1 MKKKVLVK
9 PATLSKAKKAKTKK
23 ELKLDGGIGPIET
36 QLIRQ
41 AMRLVWQ
48 RASKARAIVKERCL
62 VDKECSKCEECGE
75 VVGKIYVDHIVAV
88 GDLDEGYLKRLW
100 CSSKEMQGIC
110 KKCHDEKTK
119 EERKISRLKAK
130 EKNETESSGRSR
142 VSSEDSSFGVEPKS
156 TRKRLSRSKKFSS
169 ATGKEGKGESIKDES
184 DGKRSN
190 SMVKLTLLETAEAM
204 EKDKLPKII
213 EQRSSFNELLSEIP
227 FKEVETLSV
236 HDFI

>member
-1 MKKKVLVK
+1 MAVSKKKQVKKKIVKEKLKKKVLVK

-130 EKNETESSGRSR
+130 EKNETESSGRSS
-142 VSSEDSSFGVEPKS
+142 VSSEDSSFGVTKC
-156 TRKRLSRSKKFSS
+156 
-169 ATGKEGKGESIKDES
+169 ES